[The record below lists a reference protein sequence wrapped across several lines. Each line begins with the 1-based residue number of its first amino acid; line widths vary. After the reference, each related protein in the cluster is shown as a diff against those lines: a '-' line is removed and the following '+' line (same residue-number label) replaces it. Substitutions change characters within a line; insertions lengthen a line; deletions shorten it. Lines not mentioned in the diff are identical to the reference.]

1 MRSVEQ
7 NSIGAAL
14 FCQVL
19 NLVIVKK
26 GEAEIPG
33 LTGTPWPPFHP
44 LDRLDICALREAPFP
59 VLFVPFGTG
68 PCGTSHTQSCTLHP
82 TSNPNGGAVTHRT
95 GSTKVVVSRPSA
107 SEPHGMT

>member
-44 LDRLDICALREAPFP
+44 LNRLVIGALREAPFP
-59 VLFVPFGTG
+59 VLFVPFGT
-68 PCGTSHTQSCTLHP
+68 
-82 TSNPNGGAVTHRT
+82 
-95 GSTKVVVSRPSA
+95 RPLRRIAHSVMHA
-107 SEPHGMT
+107 LPY

>member
-33 LTGTPWPPFHP
+33 LTGTFWPPFHP
-44 LDRLDICALREAPFP
+44 LNRLVICAPREAPFP
-59 VLFVPFGTG
+59 VLFPSVPG
-68 PCGTSHTQSCTLHP
+68 PCGASHTQSCTLCP
-82 TSNPNGGAVTHRT
+82 TS
-95 GSTKVVVSRPSA
+95 K
-107 SEPHGMT
+107 